1 MIERNERERRM
12 PLSSPI
18 TSQIKPPIIRVPFLF
33 LENRA
38 ELQLLLDTIK
48 ERMAEFIQLKYEAE
62 QASDEPD
69 NERRRMLAEKLFSEW
84 IQRLWGNHGK

>member
-1 MIERNERERRM
+1 
-12 PLSSPI
+12 
-18 TSQIKPPIIRVPFLF
+18 
-33 LENRA
+33 
-38 ELQLLLDTIK
+38 
-48 ERMAEFIQLKYEAE
+48 MAEFIQLKYEAE